1 MLRGYIGS
9 KLTILS
15 FQIYLPNSTISVSD
29 DDDNDDDDDN
39 GEKII

>member
-1 MLRGYIGS
+1 MVLRGHIGS

-29 DDDNDDDDDN
+29 DDDDDDN